1 MRKGDYDMG
10 KITEGVDLEKECSKA
25 NLDEY
30 EKGRMDAI
38 KWFIENGKNYDF
50 DGIAWLVS
58 TGKVTL
64 EEQIEFFINKMDS
77 I

>member
-1 MRKGDYDMG
+1 MG
-10 KITEGVDLEKECSKA
+10 KITERVDLEKECSKA

-30 EKGRMDAI
+30 KKGRKDAI

-64 EEQIEFFINKMDS
+64 EERIEAFINEMDS

>member
-1 MRKGDYDMG
+1 MG
-10 KITEGVDLEKECSKA
+10 KTIDGVDLEKECSKA
-25 NLDEY
+25 NLGQY
-30 EKGRMDAI
+30 EKGKMDAI
-38 KWFIENGKNYDF
+38 KWFIENGKIYDF

-64 EEQIEFFINKMDS
+64 EEQIEFFINEMDS